1 MALQMTHNGP
11 CVLVLVVV
19 CVCVVVGG
27 GGWFWVKES
36 TYMTGDI
43 NSWAALA
50 LAPVRSG
57 TQI

>member
-27 GGWFWVKES
+27 LVLG
-36 TYMTGDI
+36 
-43 NSWAALA
+43 
-50 LAPVRSG
+50 
-57 TQI
+57 